1 MKKLFATT
9 PLFSNDIAAIF
20 QRVILALV
28 FLYHGG
34 QKMFGWFGGAGLEA
48 TAQFMN
54 INLDIPVFLAYAA
67 ALSEFFGAVF
77 LLLGIFTRISAFA
90 LGITMLVAIVTVHP
104 DAFLLSEGGME
115 YTLTLLFMS
124 VLAFILGPGKISL
137 DAVLFKKCVSKKA
150 CHE

>member
-1 MKKLFATT
+1 MTMKKLFATT
-9 PLFSNDIAAIF
+9 PLFSNDIATLFPRI
-20 QRVILALV
+20 ILALV
-28 FLYHGG
+28 FIFHGG

-54 INLDIPVFLAYAA
+54 INLDIPVFLAFAA
-67 ALSEFFGAVF
+67 ALAEFFGAIF
-77 LLLGIFTRISAFA
+77 LLLGLFTRISAFA
-90 LGITMLVAIVTVHP
+90 LGVTMLVAILTVHP

-137 DAVLFKKCVSKKA
+137 DAILFKKCVSKKT
-150 CHE
+150 C